1 MIPGDLTDQAT
12 FLEEI
17 HREKAV
23 EAFQAAL
30 RRDQTMPRGECR
42 HCGAKIA
49 PEARFCDADCRD
61 DFERA
66 SKMQKISGA

>member
-1 MIPGDLTDQAT
+1 MSGDLTDQASD
-12 FLEEI
+12 LEEL
-17 HREKAV
+17 HREKAYRAV
-23 EAFQAAL
+23 QAAL
-30 RRDQTMPRGECR
+30 RLDETAASGECR
-42 HCGAKIA
+42 YCAEKIA